1 MKIIQA
7 CIGHAHLM
15 FIYIYIY
22 DRSGKRKRVKG
33 LMHVFIFFFVD
44 ECDAMDMERIILSFI
59 IKQMWEMNT
68 EEREEERERK
78 KLDEIKTCFF
88 FYKRSNI
95 ERERWRLSD
104 LFISY
109 SYSWLK

>member
-1 MKIIQA
+1 MIDQA
-7 CIGHAHLM
+7 KEREWKDWCT
-15 FIYIYIY
+15 F
-22 DRSGKRKRVKG
+22 S
-33 LMHVFIFFFVD
+33 FFFFVD

-59 IKQMWEMNT
+59 IKQMCEMNT
-68 EEREEERERK
+68 EERGRERERERK
-78 KLDEIKTCFF
+78 KLDEIKTCF